1 MFDGFHVSK
10 LKVLFTGYTAGK
22 AQENDFQ
29 RQMIF
34 LIAAIATPTAVIFSI
49 INFLHGHILLTIV
62 EILAII
68 LLIPCFRVVHKPE
81 TLSVAKNLLMLDAL
95 IVFSVLFAHGSVGNS
110 GIIWTMIVPV
120 LAVLLM
126 GLPNAWYWIVAFATI
141 LGLTIALHISGLYA
155 LPYNGDLLTHYS
167 AALLFFS
174 LIAAA
179 IEAQLERLHVK
190 HEKTIKELQD
200 LQTNLKHNIKHR
212 TAALQKANDKLQQEV
227 KEHQKTEK
235 ALKDSEA
242 RFYQAQKME
251 AVGTLVG
258 GIAHDF
264 NNMLAGIIANLFM
277 VKRKIKDNPDLVTRI
292 DNISKLANS
301 AADMIK
307 QLLTFARKDNVEYR
321 SFDLL
326 PFMSEAYKLASVS
339 ISPRTKLTYD
349 FPSKPLWVEAN
360 ATQLQQV
367 LMNLVNNARDSLKEQ
382 DNGTIKV
389 SLQRF
394 VSDTPFHKKHPDL
407 SASCFAKLTVADN
420 GCGIE
425 EEKLGRIF
433 EPFFTTK
440 DSGEGTGLGLAM
452 CYGAIQ
458 GHGGTIEVE
467 SNPDQGTA
475 FHVYLPIYEEATEGK
490 LEETLR
496 HVTRAKGECILLV
509 EDDPILSK
517 IQNEALSSI
526 GYTIM
531 QASDGK
537 EAVNQFQQN
546 IDKIDLLILDVV
558 MPVMGGVEA
567 ARHIRKMRADIPII
581 YVTGYDPEG
590 TIDGRNLPAP
600 GDMVIDKPFTIDEL
614 SHAVQKQLKASAS

>member
-1 MFDGFHVSK
+1 LQIKGYLITIK
-10 LKVLFTGYTAGK
+10 RLFTGYTAGK
-22 AQENDFQ
+22 AQDSDFQ
-29 RQMIF
+29 SKVIF
-34 LIAAIATPTAVIFSI
+34 LLALIATPALIIFSV
-49 INFLHGHILLTIV
+49 INFIEGRIWLAGVELVSITLLLPCLKGITKGV
-62 EILAII
+62 RLSFKKNII
-68 LLIPCFRVVHKPE
+68 MINSLIIF
-81 TLSVAKNLLMLDAL
+81 SAL
-95 IVFSVLFAHGSVGNS
+95 FIDGGIGQT
-110 GIIWTMIVPV
+110 GIIWT
-120 LAVLLM
+120 LALPFIAFLLM
-126 GLPNAWYWIVAFATI
+126 GLPVAWYWLIAFVAIITAAMTAHSMGI
-141 LGLTIALHISGLYA
+141 YTLAYSDVMLTYYPAIFI
-155 LPYNGDLLTHYS
+155 
-167 AALLFFS
+167 FFS

-179 IEAQLERLHVK
+179 FEVQLERLHIRYQWK
-190 HEKTIKELQD
+190 IAELDELQG
-200 LQTNLKHNIKHR
+200 NLKHNIRHR
-212 TAALQKANDKLQQEV
+212 TAALQKANDKLQQEI
-227 KEHQKTEK
+227 KEHQETEK

-277 VKRKIKDNPDLVTRI
+277 VKRKIEGNPDLVERI
-292 DNISKLANS
+292 DNISLLANS

-307 QLLTFARKDNVEYR
+307 QLLTFARKDNVEYK
-321 SFDLL
+321 SFNLL

-339 ISPRTKLTYD
+339 ISPRTKLTYH
-349 FPSKPLWVEAN
+349 FPSEPLWVEAN

-389 SLQRF
+389 SLERF
-394 VSDTPFHKKHPDL
+394 VSDPSFHKKHPDL

-425 EEKLGRIF
+425 KEALGRIF

-440 DSGEGTGLGLAM
+440 DTGEGTGLGLAM

-458 GHGGTIEVE
+458 GHGGTIEAE

-475 FHVYLPIYEEATEGK
+475 FHVYLPIYEEATDGK

-496 HVTRAKGECILLV
+496 HATRGKGECILLV

-517 IQNEALSSI
+517 IQNEALSSL

-537 EAVNQFQQN
+537 EAVKQFQQN
-546 IDKIDLLILDVV
+546 IDKIDLVILDVV

-567 ARHIRKMRADIPII
+567 ARHMRKMREDIPIV

-590 TIDGRNLPAP
+590 TIDGRNLPGL
-600 GDMVIDKPFTIDEL
+600 GDIVIDKPFTIDEL
-614 SHAVQKQLKASAS
+614 SHAVQKQLKVRVS